1 MFKHILLPTDG
12 SEASTRAVDLGI
24 ELAQT
29 CHARVYGLH
38 VVLPFNTLTYIAE
51 ILPESEVSYTEEA
64 VRSAERYLGEVR
76 DKAKQAKVA
85 CDGNYVF
92 DKHPCEAI
100 LQAAQN
106 QGCDLIVMGSH
117 GWRGFT
123 KLLLGS
129 ETQKVLMRSR
139 LPVLVGH

>member
-1 MFKHILLPTDG
+1 MFTHILLPTDG
-12 SEASTRAVDLGI
+12 SEASSRAVELGI

-29 CHARVYGLH
+29 CHARVYALH

-51 ILPESEVSYTEEA
+51 MLPESEASYTEEA
-64 VRSAERYLGEVR
+64 LRSAERYLEEVR
-76 DKAKQAKVA
+76 DKARQAGVP
-85 CDGNYVF
+85 CDSDYVF

-100 LQAAQN
+100 LQAAQD

-123 KLLLGS
+123 RLLLGS
-129 ETQKVLMRSR
+129 ETQKVLIRGR
-139 LPVLVGH
+139 IPVLVGH